1 MDLLKGYAQ
10 SDEEISDDDNSAQ
23 SFSVQNCKS
32 LAIPSELPVAPEV
45 VTKSI
50 LQQIAIV
57 DPRTKELKTNP
68 RYEQLFQPEAGP
80 SNPFKSENQ
89 RAQKNV
95 LTGFVEPAHFNDFHF
110 TRELRSFDTLGYA
123 RNPTAEL
130 SNEYIGNKEA
140 AIENQGAS
148 LFESTKTGGEK
159 RKRQANFDPSDVEGY
174 TGPWAKYCDEKT
186 IAKPDPELQKE
197 MDEITRKVGLL
208 VTDFFGLRGMTLFK
222 RQANSRRFKRKQQQQ
237 QGDNAEESSVLH
249 LKEAQDYQGRSFLV
263 PPAFTGVNLR
273 ADAAPEK

>member
-1 MDLLKGYAQ
+1 MDLLKGYVQ
-10 SDEEISDDDNSAQ
+10 SDEEMSDDDSAHQ
-23 SFSVQNCKS
+23 ISLQNCKS
-32 LAIPSELPVAPEV
+32 LAIPTDLAVAPEV
-45 VTKSI
+45 ATKSI
-50 LQQIAIV
+50 LKQIAIV

-68 RYEQLFQPEAGP
+68 TYEQLFQPEAGP

-89 RAQKNV
+89 KAQKNV

-123 RNPTAEL
+123 RNPTADK

-140 AIENQGAS
+140 AIENQGES
-148 LFESTKTGGEK
+148 LFDSKKTGGEK

-197 MDEITRKVGLL
+197 MDEIVR
-208 VTDFFGLRGMTLFK
+208 K

-249 LKEAQDYQGRSFLV
+249 CTLLCCCISSAIIKA
-263 PPAFTGVNLR
+263 
-273 ADAAPEK
+273 